1 MIGIKNSKAIA
12 VTATTLIEKSM
23 VVGFTILF
31 DDFGVGS
38 CFGFGLRYVEPIRF

>member
-12 VTATTLIEKSM
+12 VTTTALIDKSM

-31 DDFGVGS
+31 DDFGVDS
-38 CFGFGLRYVEPIRF
+38 CFGISLRIY